1 MSLLDEI
8 KAKCSPELLAS
19 KQHGEIAAKVSE
31 GRTSIATRLGGIGV
45 VMETLGPVD
54 GPALLDALEMLKASN
69 GAVKWGWYLIERG
82 ELDFGSDVTRGMIDM
97 LEGGS
102 VISKEAA
109 KALRDIAAVPD
120 PVTEFDVRKA
130 CWSDAGEWLV

>member
-1 MSLLDEI
+1 MTMSLLHEI

-31 GRTSIATRLGGIGV
+31 GRTRIATRLGGIGV

-69 GAVKWGWYLIERG
+69 PAVKWAWYLIERG
-82 ELDFGSDVTRGMIDM
+82 ELDFGSPGARGMIDM
-97 LEGGS
+97 IEGGGL
-102 VISKEAA
+102 IGKEAA
-109 KALRDIAAVPD
+109 QALRNIAVFPA
-120 PVTEFDVRKA
+120 PVSVQEVVQA
-130 CWSDAGEWLV
+130 MEGV

>member
-1 MSLLDEI
+1 MTMSLLDEI

-31 GRTSIATRLGGIGV
+31 GRTRITTRLGGIGV

-69 GAVKWGWYLIERG
+69 PAVKWGWYLIERG

-97 LEGGS
+97 IEAGGL
-102 VISKEAA
+102 IGKEAA
-109 KALRDIAAVPD
+109 KALRDIAVVPA
-120 PVTEFDVRKA
+120 PVSVAEVIQA
-130 CWSDAGEWLV
+130 MEGV